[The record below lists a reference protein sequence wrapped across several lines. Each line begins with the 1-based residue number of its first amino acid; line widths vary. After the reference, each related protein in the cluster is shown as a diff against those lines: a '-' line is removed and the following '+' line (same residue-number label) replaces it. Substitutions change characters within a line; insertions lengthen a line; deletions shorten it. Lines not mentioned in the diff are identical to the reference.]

1 MMRAYFTWTNLR
13 LGLMMGLVIFL
24 FSFTSIRN
32 NSRKLKGSAVF
43 FVEENSFFIKQESV
57 NKLLIENNSQVSAI
71 EKVTLDLNKLEK
83 SIAHNP
89 MVEKSEVY
97 VSIDGILKAEVAQKT
112 PIARVFDAS
121 SSYYIDYHGRK
132 MPLSEEFTARVPV
145 VSGIPTPKSLQHIV
159 PVLQYIFKDPFLK
172 KNIIGIQ
179 LVPVTGLRLLSRN
192 YTYDIEFG
200 KPIRVEE
207 KFTCYKAFYQKAVL
221 DSSLTQYKRINLKFA
236 QQVVCIKK

>member
-1 MMRAYFTWTNLR
+1 MRTFFNWTNLR
-13 LGLMMGLVIFL
+13 LGLMIALVIFL

-32 NSRKLKGSAVF
+32 ESRKIRGSAVF
-43 FVEENSFFIKQESV
+43 FVEDNSLFIKQESV
-57 NKLLIENNSQVSAI
+57 NKLLIENKTQVSAI

-83 SIAHNP
+83 SIAQNP
-89 MVEKSEVY
+89 MIEKSEVY
-97 VSIDGILKAEVAQKT
+97 VSIDGILTAKVEQKT

-145 VSGIPTPKSLQHIV
+145 VSGITTPKSLQQIV

-172 KNIIGIQ
+172 KNIIGVE
-179 LVPVTGLRLLSRN
+179 LVPVSGLRMLNRN
-192 YTYDIEFG
+192 YDYEIEFG
-200 KPIRVEE
+200 KPMRIDS
-207 KFTCYKAFYQKAVL
+207 KFTCYKAYFQKAVL
-221 DSSLTQYKRINLKFA
+221 DNSLTKYKRINLKFT

>member
-1 MMRAYFTWTNLR
+1 MRTFFNWTNLR
-13 LGLMMGLVIFL
+13 LGLMIALVIFL

-32 NSRKLKGSAVF
+32 ESRKIRGSAVF
-43 FVEENSFFIKQESV
+43 FVEDNSLFIKQESV
-57 NKLLIENNSQVSAI
+57 NKLLIENKTQASAI

-83 SIAHNP
+83 SIAQNP
-89 MVEKSEVY
+89 MIEKSEVY
-97 VSIDGILKAEVAQKT
+97 VSIDGILTAKVEQKT

-145 VSGIPTPKSLQHIV
+145 VSGITTPKSLQQIV

-172 KNIIGIQ
+172 KNIIGVE
-179 LVPVTGLRLLSRN
+179 LVPVSGLRMLNRN
-192 YTYDIEFG
+192 YDYEIEFG
-200 KPIRVEE
+200 KPMRIDS
-207 KFTCYKAFYQKAVL
+207 KFTCYKAYFQKAVL
-221 DSSLTQYKRINLKFA
+221 DNSLTKYKRINLKFT

>member
-1 MMRAYFTWTNLR
+1 MRTFFNWTNLR
-13 LGLMMGLVIFL
+13 LGLIIALVIFL

-32 NSRKLKGSAVF
+32 ESRKIRGSAVF
-43 FVEENSFFIKQESV
+43 FVEDNSLFIKQESV
-57 NKLLIENNSQVSAI
+57 NKLLIENKTQASAI

-83 SIAHNP
+83 SIAQNP
-89 MVEKSEVY
+89 MIEKSEVY
-97 VSIDGILKAEVAQKT
+97 VSIDGILTAKVEQKT

-145 VSGIPTPKSLQHIV
+145 VSGITTPKSLQQIV

-172 KNIIGIQ
+172 KNIIGVE
-179 LVPVTGLRLLSRN
+179 LVPVSGLRMLNRN
-192 YTYDIEFG
+192 YDYEIEFG
-200 KPIRVEE
+200 KPMRIDS
-207 KFTCYKAFYQKAVL
+207 KFTCYKAYFQKAVL
-221 DSSLTQYKRINLKFA
+221 DNSLTKYKRINLKFT